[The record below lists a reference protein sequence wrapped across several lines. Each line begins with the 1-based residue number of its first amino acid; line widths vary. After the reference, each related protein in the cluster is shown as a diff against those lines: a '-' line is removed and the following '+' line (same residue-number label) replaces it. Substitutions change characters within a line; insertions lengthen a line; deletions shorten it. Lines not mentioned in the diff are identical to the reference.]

1 MYYPLLYTPFA
12 PFSLITIFLNC
23 FNLIDLSIHLYCRL
37 LGTID
42 DPVRR
47 MKWQQIQGEVAE
59 VRIISTFSS
68 FACAKVILNYHA

>member
-1 MYYPLLYTPFA
+1 M
-12 PFSLITIFLNC
+12 
-23 FNLIDLSIHLYCRL
+23 YCRL

-59 VRIISTFSS
+59 VRNISTFSS
-68 FACAKVILNYHA
+68 FARKSLPGLHINIHLFVEINKNKFALKIDKFFP

>member
-1 MYYPLLYTPFA
+1 MPHP
-12 PFSLITIFLNC
+12 IV
-23 FNLIDLSIHLYCRL
+23 RL

-59 VRIISTFSS
+59 VGTGT
-68 FACAKVILNYHA
+68 A